1 MNYTRRKLDK
11 RINTYSTT
19 FLMPMIINLFP
30 NRSKL
35 GFVNVYL
42 GDHGHTR
49 QYKEAIYVLFNPRFT
64 QEYMKFESILE
75 QHPLHLE
82 TYDVKRGYV
91 MHVISVPPKYLQDY
105 FSFLIGEYSKFS
117 PEYKSLFKKGTN
129 SHAVVHRAAPLKR
142 YWEKRLEMELSDD
155 KELYSI
161 FKPEKEIYR
170 FDADIY
176 YSEQS
181 DLENEER
188 A

>member
-1 MNYTRRKLDK
+1 MNSKKKLER
-11 RINTYSTT
+11 RINTYTTT
-19 FLMPMIINLFP
+19 FLMPMIINIFP

-35 GFVNVYL
+35 GFINAYI

-49 QYKEAIYVLFNPRFT
+49 QYKEALYVLCSPRFT
-64 QEYMKFESILE
+64 SDYMKFESILE
-75 QHPLHLE
+75 DHPMHLA

-91 MHVISVPPKYLQDY
+91 MHVISVPPKYLEDY
-105 FSFLIGEYSKFS
+105 FNFLVGEYSKFT

-129 SHAVVHRAAPLKR
+129 AHMVVNKAPYLKK
-142 YWEKRLEMELSDD
+142 YWEKRLEMELPAD

-161 FKPEKEIYR
+161 WKPEREIYR

-176 YSEQS
+176 HKEQN
-181 DLENEER
+181 DQEEKER